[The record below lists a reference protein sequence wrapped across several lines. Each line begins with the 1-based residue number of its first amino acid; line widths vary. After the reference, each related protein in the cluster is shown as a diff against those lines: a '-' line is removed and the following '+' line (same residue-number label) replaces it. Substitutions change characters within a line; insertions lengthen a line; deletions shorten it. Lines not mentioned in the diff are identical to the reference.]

1 MKPTNFYFFIF
12 IFFGLVKISLLEE
25 EDDPY
30 SNNID
35 FICIGFENYK
45 EDNAGISFKALF
57 MNLSNKA
64 MTNFFKFFAN
74 ITYLTKSTVPNSY
87 AIELK
92 NGNCTNENT
101 KLNDDYIY
109 YNCFVSISNISN
121 ISKINILRGNN

>member
-1 MKPTNFYFFIF
+1 MKPINFYFLIF

-25 EDDPY
+25 EEELDPY
-30 SNNID
+30 SKYID
-35 FICIGFENYK
+35 FIVIGLENYK
-45 EDNAGISFKALF
+45 EDNARITFKALF

-109 YNCFVSISNISN
+109 LI
-121 ISKINILRGNN
+121 